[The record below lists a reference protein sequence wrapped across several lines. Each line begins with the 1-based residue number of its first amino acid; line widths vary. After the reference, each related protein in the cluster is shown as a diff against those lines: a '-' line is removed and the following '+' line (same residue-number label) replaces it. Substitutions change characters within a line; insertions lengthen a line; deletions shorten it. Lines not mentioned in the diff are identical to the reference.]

1 MSDGKVTFL
10 GRKGN
15 NGVGTHFVWEN
26 RDIRYNVLRAVGYYK
41 GKPVAE
47 DIIIL
52 EGLERAPRFDA
63 LYQEAKPVL
72 KGEEGYNYLYR
83 INCGGDE
90 YTDSFGQLWSQDNLG
105 YSRSWLQILKV

>member
-1 MSDGKVTFL
+1 MRKSLSSDGR
-10 GRKGN
+10 GIME
-15 NGVGTHFVWEN
+15 WELISWWGN

-72 KGEEGYNYLYR
+72 KGEEDIITCIASIAVEMNIR
-83 INCGGDE
+83 IASGNSGHRIIWGIPVH
-90 YTDSFGQLWSQDNLG
+90 G
-105 YSRSWLQILKV
+105 LQILKV